1 MNKLTASILKGIL
14 IEQVMARFTWVSKIN
29 KYHEEWREW
38 GETII
43 WCQSERSLLMDLI
56 LHLRGP

>member
-1 MNKLTASILKGIL
+1 MNKLTASILKAIL
-14 IEQVMARFTWVSKIN
+14 IEQVMASFTWVSKIN

-43 WCQSERSLLMDLI
+43 
-56 LHLRGP
+56 